1 MRSLLGNCTTWTLFF
16 FLTGYLQL
24 FHIFRCELSIDLLTG
39 ICKQRCRRVDD
50 SRELNGLNVLGRYG
64 AQLGE
69 WRRRR
74 RGETFLAAVRPP
86 ALPRV
91 ASHAGERAA
100 AAQRAAQRRRQEHLC
115 QRALGL
121 VGVPV
126 RTTPVLASNLLI
138 SNPLL

>member
-1 MRSLLGNCTTWTLFF
+1 M
-16 FLTGYLQL
+16 
-24 FHIFRCELSIDLLTG
+24 
-39 ICKQRCRRVDD
+39 RCRRADD
-50 SRELNGLNVLGRYG
+50 SQELNGLNVLGRYG
-64 AQLGE
+64 AQLGQ
-69 WRRRR
+69 WGRRRR

-126 RTTPVLASNLLI
+126 RTAPVI
-138 SNPLL
+138 Y